1 MYERRWLQQAQRPW
15 GKNERVCLKK
25 QKGQYYWNSC
35 HTIDNSEDVE
45 ATWTSINR
53 GMDKEDGVHI
63 HSRILLNHKKEWNK
77 AICSIMYGP
86 RDYHSK
92 WSKSEREKQIL
103 YMNAH
108 MWNLEEQS
116 RWTYLQSRKKTDIEQ
131 TYGYQEGNG
140 EWDALVDWRIYI
152 TMYKWITNKN
162 LVYSPGNS
170 TQWSLMT

>member
-35 HTIDNSEDVE
+35 HTIDYSEDVE

-92 WSKSEREKQIL
+92 WSKSERKIL
-103 YMNAH
+103 YDIIHQFNSVTQSCPTLCDPVDCSMPGFPVLH
-108 MWNLEEQS
+108 YLLEFA
-116 RWTYLQSRKKTDIEQ
+116 Q
-131 TYGYQEGNG
+131 TYAHWASDAIQLSHPLLSPSPAFNLSQYQG
-140 EWDALVDWRIYI
+140 LF
-152 TMYKWITNKN
+152 
-162 LVYSPGNS
+162 
-170 TQWSLMT
+170 